1 MCLLLPACY
10 VRGSLVLQLQLKQA
24 HGAGEMVQQ
33 FRTLAVFPENSTLI
47 HSPHTVA
54 YSLL

>member
-54 YSLL
+54 YILL